1 MIKQQDGSGAKYRE
15 IAVLSIIPCIVGVL
29 IITSWAFA
37 RWKIGPYYLN
47 AGMALFATL
56 FGGYLRFVAEFKD
69 IFSRKITVNVF
80 VTVALIATIAIG
92 ASVACNCHPCV
103 EFHTSKANEM
113 NIEPELI
120 KQAVEVG
127 KMVRKGAATQM
138 DELIEDISKEF

>member
-1 MIKQQDGSGAKYRE
+1 MLDTKMKE
-15 IAVLSIIPCIVGVL
+15 L
-29 IITSWAFA
+29 
-37 RWKIGPYYLN
+37 
-47 AGMALFATL
+47 
-56 FGGYLRFVAEFKD
+56 
-69 IFSRKITVNVF
+69 
-80 VTVALIATIAIG
+80 IAIG

-103 EFHTSKANEM
+103 EFHTGKANEM